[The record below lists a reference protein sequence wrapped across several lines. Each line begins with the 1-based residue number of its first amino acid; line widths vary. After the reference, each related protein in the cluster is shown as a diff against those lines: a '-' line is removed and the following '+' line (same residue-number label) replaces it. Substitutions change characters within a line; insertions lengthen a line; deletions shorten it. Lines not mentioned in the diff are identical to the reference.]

1 MRLDG
6 NMIISIKDS
15 FKLFGISIIM
25 CCAVCVC
32 SLFLNY
38 KVDLASIH
46 SQITTPEGH
55 AMYDALNST
64 SIVVCICSGGCLAI
78 TSVIMLFFYIK
89 LYIDNHSKDIGIF
102 KALGY
107 SDFKIARGFSIFG
120 LSVFIGCLA
129 GYLLGLALMPTYY
142 NLQNSGNLIPDVPMN
157 IHWYLVLLLV
167 VVPTLVFGL
176 IAVFYALIKLRQ
188 PCNDL
193 LRGISK
199 TKGKNVDFKEKKN
212 FLSDMK
218 SSNLRS
224 RKTLVFFI
232 GLSAFCFSAMIQMST
247 SMIDLASEM
256 MMLMIL
262 IIGIVLGFT
271 TLYIAVTTVIHSN
284 QKNIAMLR
292 VFGYNFYECKKAVLD
307 GYRLSAYIGFAIGTV
322 YQYVLLK
329 IMVTVVFKDIVGVPE
344 YHFDWLMFVITLA
357 AFIVVYE
364 GIMFIYG
371 YMMKKI
377 SLKQIMI
384 E

>member
-1 MRLDG
+1 
-6 NMIISIKDS
+6 MIVNIKDS
-15 FKLFGISIIM
+15 FKLLGISIIT

-38 KVDLASIH
+38 RVDLASI
-46 SQITTPEGH
+46 SNQITTQEGR

-64 SIVVCICSGGCLAI
+64 SVVVCLCSGGCLGI
-78 TSVIMLFFYIK
+78 TSIIMLFFYIK
-89 LYIDNHSKDIGIF
+89 LHIDNHSKDIGIF

-107 SDFKIARGFSIFG
+107 SDFQIARGFFIFG
-120 LSVFIGCLA
+120 LSVFVGCLV
-129 GYLLGLALMPTYY
+129 GYLLGLALMPIYY
-142 NLQNSGNLIPDVPMN
+142 DLQNSGDKIPDVPMN
-157 IHWYLVLLLV
+157 IHWYLPILLV
-167 VVPTLVFGL
+167 IVPTLVFGI
-176 IAVFYALIKLRQ
+176 IAVLYGLLKLKQ

-199 TKGKNVDFKEKKN
+199 TKGKDIDFKEKKD

-218 SSNLRS
+218 ASTLRS

-232 GLSAFCFSAMIQMST
+232 GLSSFCFSSMIQMSS
-247 SMIDLASEM
+247 SMNELASEM

-271 TLYIAVTTVIHSN
+271 TLYIAITTVIRSN

-292 VFGYNFYECKKAVLD
+292 AFGYSFHDCKKAVLD
-307 GYRLSAYIGFAIGTV
+307 GYRITAYTGFAIGTA
-322 YQYVLLK
+322 YQYGLLK
-329 IMVTVVFKDIVGVPE
+329 IMVTVVFKDIVGVPD
-344 YHFDWLMFVITLA
+344 YHFNWLAFAITLA
-357 AFIVVYE
+357 SFIVVYE
-364 GIMFIYG
+364 GIMLIYG

-377 SLKQIMI
+377 PLKEMMS